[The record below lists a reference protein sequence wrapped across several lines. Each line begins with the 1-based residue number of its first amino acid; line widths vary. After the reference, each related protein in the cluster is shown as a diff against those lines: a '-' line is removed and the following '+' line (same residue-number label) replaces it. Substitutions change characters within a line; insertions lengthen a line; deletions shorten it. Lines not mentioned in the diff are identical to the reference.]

1 MYKVGV
7 MNSSTN
13 SVNMART
20 PLKIGIL
27 GAARIA
33 PSAIVAPAHATG
45 HRLVAV
51 ASRDIKRAQE
61 FAKQHQ
67 VEGVFGNYQD
77 LLDDPE
83 INVIYNALHNG
94 AHGPWNIRAMQAGK
108 HVLSEKPSASNAAE
122 ANEVAQVAAQTGKVF
137 MEGFHYYYHPVFQ
150 RALAIIKSGEIG
162 DVTKVESA
170 LLIPMPDPTDLRLQ
184 FDLAGGSLM
193 DVGCYALHSQRMIS
207 NLIAGGEPSVLS
219 TEVNANNKDI
229 DTKLNVELQYPNGIK
244 GYAKGDFETPEF
256 NAPLTV
262 TGSKGSVHLPNFV
275 VSGWDDRVITTVNG
289 NTRTEHMG
297 SLSTYTYQLM
307 AFADAVDLGKSFK
320 TDAQDAFAQM
330 QLIDAAYVN
339 AGLPVRPIFKI

>member
-1 MYKVGV
+1 

-13 SVNMART
+13 SANIART

-51 ASRDIKRAQE
+51 ASRDIKKAQK
-61 FAKQHQ
+61 FADQHQ
-67 VEGVFGNYQD
+67 VEGVYGNYQD

-94 AHGPWNIRAMQAGK
+94 AHAPWNMLALQAGK
-108 HVLSEKPSASNAAE
+108 HVLSEKPSAANAAE
-122 ANEVAQVAAQTGKVF
+122 ANEVAQVVAKTGKVF

-150 RALAIIKSGEIG
+150 RALALIKSGDIG
-162 DVTKVESA
+162 EVTKVESA
-170 LLIPMPDPTDLRLQ
+170 LIIPMPEDNDLRLQ

-207 NLIAGGEPSVLS
+207 NLIAGGEPTVLS
-219 TEVNANNKDI
+219 TEVNAPIDDI
-229 DTKLNVELQYPNGIK
+229 DTKLNVELQYPNGVK
-244 GYAKGDFETPEF
+244 GYAKGDFESPEF

-262 TGSKGSVHLPNFV
+262 TGTKGSIHLPNFV
-275 VSGWDDRVITTVNG
+275 VAGWDDRVIITVNG
-289 NTRTEHMG
+289 ATRTEHLG
-297 SLSTYTYQLM
+297 TLSTYTYQLM
-307 AFADAVDLGKSFK
+307 AFADAVDLGKTFQ
-320 TDAQDAFAQM
+320 TDAQDAFKQM
-330 QLIDAAYVN
+330 QLIDAAYLN